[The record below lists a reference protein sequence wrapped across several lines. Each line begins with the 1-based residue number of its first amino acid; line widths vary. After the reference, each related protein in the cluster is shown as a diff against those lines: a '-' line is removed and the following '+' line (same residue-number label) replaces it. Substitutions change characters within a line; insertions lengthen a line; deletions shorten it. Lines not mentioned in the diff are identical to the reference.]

1 MPIETDLHL
10 AFPLYHGT
18 STLFLDGIVTSGLG
32 RINPIQEHLVLEAA
46 IEVRELAEKNLVD
59 WLPYKNRKGS
69 FSNMTAQKTG
79 RWNWQH
85 GDTYLSPAI
94 DTAVRYAIDKR
105 YGSELLTYTLD
116 FIQELVRR
124 EVSEV
129 TSGLYQKYPD
139 LFGWLDTC
147 PSPLL
152 VVARD
157 TPIGSLITEGGGAP
171 ITQLNQLEELLFD
184 GAEMF
189 QTLSQQINFR
199 LTTPLPTAQLE
210 FYLINIQE
218 WRPIGSR
225 FNLYRIDPVSK
236 TRDEQAGAGQAATR
250 PEWE

>member
-1 MPIETDLHL
+1 MPVETTPHL

-18 STLFLDGIVTSGLG
+18 STLFLDGIVSFGLG
-32 RINPIQEHLVLEAA
+32 GINPIQEYLVLEAA
-46 IEVRELAEKNLVD
+46 TKVRELAEKNLVD
-59 WLPYKNRKGS
+59 WLPYQNRKWS
-69 FSNMTAQKTG
+69 FTNMLEQSTG
-79 RWNWQH
+79 GWNWQH

-116 FIQELVRR
+116 FIQELIRR

-129 TSGLYQKYPD
+129 TTGLFQKYPD
-139 LFGWLDTC
+139 LFGWLDAC

-152 VVARD
+152 VVAKD
-157 TPIGSLITEGGGAP
+157 TPIDSLITEGGEAP
-171 ITQLNQLEELLFD
+171 EAQLNQLQALLSD
-184 GAEMF
+184 GSAMF
-189 QTLSQQINFR
+189 QVDSQQANFR

-218 WRPIGSR
+218 WRPHDSR

-236 TRDEQAGAGQAATR
+236 TRDEQAGSGQAATR
-250 PEWE
+250 SEST